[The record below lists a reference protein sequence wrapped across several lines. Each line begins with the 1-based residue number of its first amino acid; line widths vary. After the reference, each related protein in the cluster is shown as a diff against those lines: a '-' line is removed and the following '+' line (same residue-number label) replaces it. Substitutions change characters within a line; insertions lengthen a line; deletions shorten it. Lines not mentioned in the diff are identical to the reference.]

1 MQAQLCKFQIS
12 EFSSAYQT
20 AVEEMILP
28 IQQLEFGV
36 KITRDE
42 QSDLI
47 DIAGVFQKGSGN
59 FWVALNNGK
68 VVGTIG
74 LVDIGNSQ
82 VALKK
87 MFVASEYRGKES
99 GVAAALMARAKEW
112 CTAKSIKQ
120 IFLGTVDQM
129 LAAHR
134 FYKKNGFVDVAVKD
148 LPPTFP
154 IVPVDTKFM
163 VCELT

>member
-68 VVGTIG
+68 VV
-74 LVDIGNSQ
+74 
-82 VALKK
+82 
-87 MFVASEYRGKES
+87 
-99 GVAAALMARAKEW
+99 
-112 CTAKSIKQ
+112 
-120 IFLGTVDQM
+120 
-129 LAAHR
+129 
-134 FYKKNGFVDVAVKD
+134 
-148 LPPTFP
+148 
-154 IVPVDTKFM
+154 
-163 VCELT
+163 